1 MISKEIRNHDFSG
14 RRERLI
20 NLWKEY
26 FESRKLDRNRY
37 REEMVARQR
46 VILQELNELS

>member
-20 NLWKEY
+20 NGWKEY
-26 FESRKLDRNRY
+26 FESRKVDRLRH
-37 REEMVARQR
+37 REEMVTRQR
-46 VILQELNELS
+46 LLQELNELS